1 MTSRARTAALTAAT
15 ALVLLGVFGI
25 LPKGSAGGTT
35 LTATV
40 ARGTFS
46 ITLTESGV
54 LRAAESVTYRSR
66 VEGRELEITYL
77 APEGTQVT
85 AGDLLVQ
92 LDTTALKSELEK
104 ARQDARQAEMEL
116 GAAELDR
123 EEARLAVEAVTEGAG
138 ALALD
143 EARTGLWLAQAK
155 ANRMRE
161 EHARLQPLLAR
172 GYITRDEQERSAL
185 ELQEADARAKL
196 AERALTV
203 LVERTHPREEQAA
216 RLQFARRRAQIDH
229 IRPKLEA
236 ARAYERLLA
245 AMIQGC
251 SIYAPRPGLVVHE
264 DNVATMP
271 RRKVR
276 VGDRVTSS
284 QGLVTLPDL
293 RRMLVESAIRESDVQ
308 LVRPG
313 QPVRVR
319 VDAFSD
325 LRLSGVVARLGALGQ
340 PRGAGDTR
348 FDLVVELDGSHSDL
362 RPAMNARID
371 IVVAERRNATTV
383 PITAVSVEDGLRIC
397 HVRRGSSVERRLVE
411 VGGSNDTDVEI
422 LDGLKPGERVI
433 LGRQEPRGKS

>member
-1 MTSRARTAALTAAT
+1 MTSKARTGASAAT
-15 ALVLLGVFGI
+15 AVMLLVAVFGM
-25 LPKGSAGGTT
+25 LSRGSTGDTAP
-35 LTATV
+35 TATV
-40 ARGTFS
+40 ARTTFS
-46 ITLTESGV
+46 ITLTESGT
-54 LRAAESVTYRSR
+54 LRAAESATYRSR

-85 AGDLLVQ
+85 TGDLLVQ
-92 LDTTALKSELEK
+92 LDTTALKFELER

-116 GAAELDR
+116 GTAELDR
-123 EEARLAVEAVTEGAG
+123 EEAQLTVEAVTEGAG
-138 ALALD
+138 ALALE
-143 EARTGLWLAQAK
+143 EARTALWLAQAK
-155 ANRMRE
+155 SNRMRE
-161 EHARLQPLLAR
+161 EHARLQPLLVK

-185 ELQEADARAKL
+185 ELQEADARARL

-203 LVERTHPREEQAA
+203 LVERTHPREEQTA
-216 RLQFARRRAQIDH
+216 RLQLARRGAQIAH
-229 IRPKLEA
+229 LRPKLEA
-236 ARAYERLLA
+236 AQAYERLLA

-251 SIYAPRPGLVVHE
+251 SIHALRPGLVVHE
-264 DNVATMP
+264 DNLVTMP

-308 LVRPG
+308 LVWPG

-319 VDAFSD
+319 VDAFPD

-340 PRGAGDTR
+340 TRGAEGTR
-348 FDLVVELDGSHSDL
+348 FDLVVDLNASHSDL

-371 IVVAERRNATTV
+371 IVVAERQNVTTV
-383 PITAVSVEDGLRIC
+383 PVTAVSVEDGVRVC
-397 HVRRGSSVERRLVE
+397 YVRRGTSVERRLVE

-422 LDGLKPGERVI
+422 LAGLKPGERVV
-433 LGRQEPRGKS
+433 LGRQEQRGKS